1 MARHKTPQEKL
12 RIINEVRTGGE
23 PVSHVCR
30 RHGIAPAR
38 FYEWEK
44 RLDENGLQGL
54 RRDVKQLSAQ
64 RLEELE
70 AEVIRLKAVI
80 ADIAE
85 ENLKIKKGLWP
96 SRNLLANPRFAA
108 IL

>member
-12 RIINEVRTGGE
+12 RIINEVRVGGQ
-23 PVSHVCR
+23 PVSQVCR

-44 RLDENGLQGL
+44 RLNEAGPAGLK
-54 RRDVKQLSAQ
+54 RDASNVTAQ
-64 RLEELE
+64 RLQELE
-70 AEVIRLKAVI
+70 AENARLKAVI
-80 ADIAE
+80 AEIAE

-96 SRNLLANPRFAA
+96 
-108 IL
+108 